1 MHPTYFDIEML
12 SARAAAEA
20 VDRPAEMPLL
30 GLLTGMGLALCLWSA
45 IAALVW
51 ALVA

>member
-1 MHPTYFDIEML
+1 MHPTYFDIEMV
-12 SARAAAEA
+12 SARAVADD

-30 GLLTGMGLALCLWSA
+30 GLLTGMGLALFLWSA
-45 IAALVW
+45 IAGLVW